1 MTSTFN
7 FGPTLVPL
15 WKPRPQQFPVGMTE
29 VGMVGD
35 VGYFDAEG
43 GFYSLFNIFL
53 TENENE
59 SHGYSPPT
67 NFKEYTS
74 FKVRENIIDPTE
86 IDAREPLL
94 EGLVNYWTDGK
105 FRYVEQVGY
114 VDSYEFITDKN

>member
-1 MTSTFN
+1 
-7 FGPTLVPL
+7 
-15 WKPRPQQFPVGMTE
+15 MTE

-35 VGYFDAEG
+35 VGYLDAEG

-114 VDSYEFITDKN
+114 VDLYGFITDKN